1 MGYLAFVQKKRKKWR
16 ENQIH
21 NPFLDQ
27 KNVTTFLQ
35 TFQETSYNLANRFGS
50 IWLADGMWIATYSA
64 TQFCLG
70 RSEATP

>member
-1 MGYLAFVQKKRKKWR
+1 MGYLAFVQKKKERKSYPQSFSPPKKR
-16 ENQIH
+16 Y
-21 NPFLDQ
+21 
-27 KNVTTFLQ
+27 TFLQ

>member
-50 IWLADGMWIATYSA
+50 IWLA
-64 TQFCLG
+64 
-70 RSEATP
+70 